1 MSGNVVVSEG
11 VADGADVDANVAVI
25 ICFVVAA
32 VEVLSRL
39 QWLRAGAD
47 RTEWLTARRSL
58 QALFRNI
65 LTTVYIIFS
74 HPRET

>member
-1 MSGNVVVSEG
+1 MLGNAVVSEG

-39 QWLRAGAD
+39 Q
-47 RTEWLTARRSL
+47 
-58 QALFRNI
+58 
-65 LTTVYIIFS
+65 
-74 HPRET
+74 